1 MNRAGAVVAAVA
13 LLVPLASCSGDD
25 DERAYVLTVQGRARL
40 AGGDVLDAGEHRL
53 DPGEEVTVTEG
64 SAVLD
69 LPGTPALEL
78 RAGRGTRADSR
89 VRLAATP
96 TLVAGDALVL
106 AQGGQARLRAGS
118 ATATIRGIGR
128 VVRST
133 GATLAMYRGAARLD
147 ALGSSLDS
155 PVLAYR
161 QAAVTDTGALPR
173 RPVPLTYD
181 REEPDPWDVRYLG
194 DAIDLGDQL
203 ERRSRALDRQLDP
216 PAGLVTP
223 SYVRTVLPPLRSAAG
238 FDDGLVDGGR
248 SIGET
253 MVGASIALGGPGA
266 VADRWRNAFTF
277 RAQGADWGLVAVDQE
292 AQRSAVFGVLD
303 GVLDDAAAAGGPSS
317 RGGATTTPT
326 TAPPR
331 GGPSAPPPT
340 TPPPTTPPSTPP
352 PTTVVPEPLGGLVN
366 DVLGSVGGLLGPTPD

>member
-1 MNRAGAVVAAVA
+1 VRRAGAVAAAVA
-13 LLVPLASCSGDD
+13 LLVPLASCSSGDD
-25 DERAYVLTVQGRARL
+25 DRAYVLTVQGRAQL
-40 AGGDVLDAGEHRL
+40 AGGDVLENGEHQL
-53 DPGEEVTVTEG
+53 DPGEEVTVTDG

-69 LPGTPALEL
+69 LPGSPSLEL
-78 RAGRGTRADSR
+78 RAGRGSHADSQ

-106 AQGGQARLRAGS
+106 SQGGEARLRAGS
-118 ATATIRGIGR
+118 AMATISGVGR

-147 ALGSSLDS
+147 ALGRTLAS
-155 PVLAYR
+155 PVIAFR

-181 REEPDPWDVRYLG
+181 RERPDPWDVRYLG

-203 ERRSRALDRQLDP
+203 ERRSRALDRRLSP
-216 PAGLVTP
+216 PAGVVTP
-223 SYVRTVLPPLRSAAG
+223 SYVRRVLPPLRTAPG
-238 FDDGLVDGGR
+238 FDDGLVAGDR

-253 MVGASIALGGPGA
+253 MVGASIALGGPGP
-266 VADRWRNAFTF
+266 VAERWRDAFSF
-277 RAQGADWGLVAVDQE
+277 RSEGADWGLVAVDQE

-303 GVLDDAAAAGGPSS
+303 GVLDDAFASGTSS
-317 RGGATTTPT
+317 PRSGSTTTTTTTPIS
-326 TAPPR
+326 
-331 GGPSAPPPT
+331 PSTPPT

-352 PTTVVPEPLGGLVN
+352 PTTIVPEPLGELVD
-366 DVLGSVGGLLGPTPD
+366 DVLGTVGGLLGPTPD